1 MTHDSVCGTCGKEF
15 KSQRKDST
23 TCYGC
28 ALTRLIGNRAPEE
41 GDFNSALLI
50 SGEMS
55 DQDARQLQE
64 DLESVDHSGA
74 EAAWSRMVEEYNDEY
89 DDDHRWDYLEERD
102 DDE

>member
-1 MTHDSVCGTCGKEF
+1 MTHESVCGTCGKNF
-15 KSQRKDST
+15 RSQRKDST

-28 ALTRLIGNRAPEE
+28 ALTRLIGNGAPEE

-55 DQDARQLQE
+55 DEDARQLQE

-89 DDDHRWDYLEERD
+89 DDRYDDLDERD